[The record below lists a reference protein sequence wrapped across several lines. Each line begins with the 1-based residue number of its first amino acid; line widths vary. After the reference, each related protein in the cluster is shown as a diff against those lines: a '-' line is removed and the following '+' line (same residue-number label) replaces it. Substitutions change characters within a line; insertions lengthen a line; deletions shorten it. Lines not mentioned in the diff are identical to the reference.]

1 MNYLNNSVMNRI
13 ISFLLFIGSA
23 PYFLF
28 AKDKIESPCS
38 SVEVMVAVILC
49 FLIFSPFIVPFIVL
63 FKVLD
68 FFESPV
74 NFIIFY
80 YSFLGI
86 MFLFSLWKVFSIKKE
101 IIRTYFHVFSKMSK
115 LRAISLF
122 FLIFGIGTFWLL
134 MIFSWVLPV
143 LILSMR

>member
-1 MNYLNNSVMNRI
+1 MNYLNNRVMNRI

-49 FLIFSPFIVPFIVL
+49 FLIFSPFIVL

-68 FFESPV
+68 FFESPEK
-74 NFIIFY
+74 FHYI
-80 YSFLGI
+80 LL
-86 MFLFSLWKVFSIKKE
+86 FLFRNYVSFFFMESI
-101 IIRTYFHVFSKMSK
+101 FN
-115 LRAISLF
+115 
-122 FLIFGIGTFWLL
+122 
-134 MIFSWVLPV
+134 
-143 LILSMR
+143 

>member
-1 MNYLNNSVMNRI
+1 MNRI

-23 PYFLF
+23 PNFLF
-28 AKDKIESPCS
+28 AKDKIEPPG

-49 FLIFSPFIVPFIVL
+49 CLIFSPFIVPFIVL

-68 FFESPV
+68 FFEESPV
-74 NFIIFY
+74 NFIILY

-86 MFLFSLWKVFSIKKE
+86 MFLFSLWKVSSIKKE

-122 FLIFGIGTFWLL
+122 FLIFGIGTFGLL
-134 MIFSWVLPV
+134 MIFSWVLPM
-143 LILSMR
+143 LILSMRFPIH